1 MWLYSVLEAKYIYAV
16 EGFFLDI
23 NPEYEI
29 YAADWDYEL
38 SVFLGSAGLFL
49 QYDQDDN
56 RMIIP

>member
-1 MWLYSVLEAKYIYAV
+1 MIELGLG
-16 EGFFLDI
+16 EGLDI